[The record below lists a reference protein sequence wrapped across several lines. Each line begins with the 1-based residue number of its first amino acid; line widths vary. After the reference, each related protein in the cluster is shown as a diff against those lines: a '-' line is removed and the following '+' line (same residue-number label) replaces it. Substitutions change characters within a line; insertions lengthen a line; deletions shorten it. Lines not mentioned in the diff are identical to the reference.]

1 MKSHMHFMQLLE
13 FRLNTF
19 VAHSTKACTE
29 ENSCSK
35 LCLLGGRRITAF
47 NTLFQVFRAT
57 VKLGQ
62 RQPDLLNWEH
72 AASVS
77 MDVRKLI
84 KGHSS

>member
-1 MKSHMHFMQLLE
+1 M
-13 FRLNTF
+13 
-19 VAHSTKACTE
+19 
-29 ENSCSK
+29 
-35 LCLLGGRRITAF
+35 F
-47 NTLFQVFRAT
+47 NTLFQVFRGT
-57 VKLGQ
+57 VKPGQ

>member
-1 MKSHMHFMQLLE
+1 MQLLE
-13 FRLNTF
+13 IRLILLLSIPQKLGQKKF
-19 VAHSTKACTE
+19 YMYSR
-29 ENSCSK
+29 
-35 LCLLGGRRITAF
+35 LCLVGGRRITVF
-47 NTLFQVFRAT
+47 NTLFQVFRGT
-57 VKLGQ
+57 VKPGQ